1 MELLAR
7 LEAVLLLL
15 SGPLGM
21 LDMGGGGGGNMRI
34 PAIEVVITQLTA
46 GSGIRGEPWIYNEWN
61 PVRLDEGSS
70 SEGKVDSSETVMIFL
85 RFVILTLILPFLGSG
100 GGGWGPCW
108 A

>member
-7 LEAVLLLL
+7 LEVL

-21 LDMGGGGGGNMRI
+21 LDMGGGGGGNIRI

-46 GSGIRGEPWIYNEWN
+46 GSGIHCWSWIYNEWN

-70 SEGKVDSSETVMIFL
+70 SEGKVDSSQTSRIFL